1 MSHWP
6 LNVSNFSKTD
16 KLKICSFFVESNF
29 WTQADKVLEFERSF
43 AKYTGTKNSL
53 FVSSGSAANTILA
66 MYLKDTCEK
75 KKVIFPSTTWITSVS
90 PFVREGF
97 DPVFVDVNL
106 HDFSI
111 DLNKLEEIL
120 QQQAEEIACVFFTS
134 LLGYTPDIGKIKDL
148 CGKYKVKVMMD
159 NCENTFGLY
168 DNQNISSFFTST
180 TSTYFGHQIQ
190 SVEGGFIFTNDDDV
204 YEYGLMAR
212 NHGMT
217 RSLGNI
223 AYKYRNPLVD
233 PKFEFQI
240 LGNNFRNTNI
250 NAYIGTLDFQRIKE
264 YEEKRIVNYI
274 HFSENLD
281 LDKFY
286 LPPIREKC
294 VDYPFAL
301 PIICKTKESK
311 VKALRLCDSLKI
323 ESRPII
329 SGNLLRQNAFRK
341 YAIYQKFKNSELLN
355 ENGFY
360 VGSHNQVKQS
370 QIENFCQGLN
380 NI

>member
-1 MSHWP
+1 MDWP
-6 LNVSNFSKTD
+6 LNISNFSQFD
-16 KLKICSFFVESNF
+16 KLKICAFFLRPNF
-29 WTQADKVLEFERSF
+29 WTQADKVVEFEKTF
-43 AKYTGTKNSL
+43 AKYVGVNHAL

-75 KKVIFPSTTWITSVS
+75 RKVVFPSTTWITSVS
-90 PFVREGF
+90 PFIREGF
-97 DPVFVDVNL
+97 SPVFVDVNL

-111 DLNKLEEIL
+111 DLNELEKIL

-134 LLGYTPDIGKIKDL
+134 LLGYTPNVGKIKDL

-190 SVEGGFIFTNDDDV
+190 SVEGGFVFTNDDDI

-217 RSLGNI
+217 RSLGNVSS
-223 AYKYRNPLVD
+223 KYSNPLVD

-250 NAYIGTLDFQRIKE
+250 NAYIGTLDFQRVKE
-264 YEEKRIVNYI
+264 YEEKRIINYI
-274 HFSENLD
+274 HFLENLD
-281 LDKFY
+281 LERFY

-301 PIICKTKESK
+301 PIICKTKELK
-311 VKALRLCDSLKI
+311 VKALGLCDSLKI

-329 SGNLLRQNAFRK
+329 SGNLLRQNAFK
-341 YAIYQKFKNSELLN
+341 QYDIYEKFKNSELLN

-360 VGSHNQVKQS
+360 VGLHNQVKQG
-370 QIENFCQGLN
+370 QIENLCQGLN